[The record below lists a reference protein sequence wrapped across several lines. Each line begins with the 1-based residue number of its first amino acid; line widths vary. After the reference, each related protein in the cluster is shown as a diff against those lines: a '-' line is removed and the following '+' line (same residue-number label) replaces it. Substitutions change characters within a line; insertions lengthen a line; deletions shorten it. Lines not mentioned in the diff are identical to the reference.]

1 MLTITRSDKEDLLII
16 WILIIATVCLRMAAG
31 WWT

>member
-16 WILIIATVCLRMAAG
+16 GILIIATVCLRMAAG